1 MSVIA
6 TTLMPFVQMIGVV
19 PNEKVRLKNIFSQ
32 RDQQNQYSTPHS
44 IKTDSLHQSIYI
56 EADLLKR
63 RSLPL
68 RRPTVY
74 EASAMENFREIY
86 LCLLYMS
93 ANEKDFIRS
102 RLSYRRRWLFP
113 FYRMHNLVYTQTV
126 EHRPTCSLYEKDA
139 WAPPIGRRTFER
151 LHLSEPCHHQSNF
164 YDISLTSIWGDII
177 FICATHSKQRFCPWI
192 WLYFS
197 HGSIIIINNR
207 AAT

>member
-93 ANEKDFIRS
+93 ANEKDVIRS
-102 RLSYRRRWLFP
+102 RLSYRRRWLYF
-113 FYRMHNLVYTQTV
+113 RSTECTTWCTHKQSSTVLHVAYTKRT
-126 EHRPTCSLYEKDA
+126 L
-139 WAPPIGRRTFER
+139 GRRR
-151 LHLSEPCHHQSNF
+151 LGVGRLSAC
-164 YDISLTSIWGDII
+164 IWVSLV
-177 FICATHSKQRFCPWI
+177 
-192 WLYFS
+192 
-197 HGSIIIINNR
+197 IINP
-207 AAT
+207 TSMTSV